1 MTRECRTLVQV
12 SPAPSHDACRFRAQH
27 SHAASPSSFFA
38 FNCRLQEQHPW
49 IQRQGTR
56 SPASHR
62 VVPLPPR
69 GIRTNS
75 TISNPTILARI
86 THAELVQ
93 LLRGYGWNP
102 YCVEGDADGCDDV
115 NVQTAAVGSMIA
127 LLEAKAA
134 GLWSREH
141 IANNLLAGLVVGIV
155 ALPLAMAFAIA
166 SGARPEQGL
175 YTAIVAC
182 LLTSLF
188 GGTRLQIAG
197 PTGAFIA
204 VLSIITAQHGIA
216 GLQIATLMAGVILL
230 AFGAARLGGVIKFIP
245 SPVIV
250 GFTAGIG
257 VIIFVGQWKDFFGLS
272 PAPSGLHFHEKLFA
286 LMQALPSI
294 NPATT
299 GLALFSL
306 AILIAGPRYLKRI
319 PAPLVAMVAITLLQA
334 YFKFPGVATIG
345 SAFGGIPRTLPSFAL
360 PSIPFSQVISL
371 VGPAFTIA
379 LLGSIE
385 SLLSAVVAD
394 GMAGTK
400 HNSNQELIGQGI
412 ANIVAPLF
420 GGFASTGAIARTAT
434 NIRNGATSPL
444 AGLVHSGF
452 LILVILLLSP
462 LASAVPLCCL
472 SAILFVVA
480 WNMSEVPHVL
490 KLVRGSPA
498 SDVAVL
504 LITFTLTVLVD
515 LVVAVNVGVILAA
528 LMFMRRMSLAVNVTP
543 DLEGSWEP
551 GGLNQPPASPLPP
564 GILVYNIEG
573 PLFFG
578 AAEKLERTLAH
589 IQRPTKTLILRMGQ
603 VPFVDATGIAAIDDI
618 ITSFVSHGAIVL
630 LSEVRPN
637 VLRKLE
643 RAGLIRHLGSENALD
658 TLSLAIERARMLA
671 KLSAL
676 SSVVEPT
683 MEVV

>member
-1 MTRECRTLVQV
+1 
-12 SPAPSHDACRFRAQH
+12 
-27 SHAASPSSFFA
+27 
-38 FNCRLQEQHPW
+38 
-49 IQRQGTR
+49 
-56 SPASHR
+56 
-62 VVPLPPR
+62 
-69 GIRTNS
+69 
-75 TISNPTILARI
+75 
-86 THAELVQ
+86 
-93 LLRGYGWNP
+93 
-102 YCVEGDADGCDDV
+102 
-115 NVQTAAVGSMIA
+115 MIA

-134 GLWSREH
+134 GLWSRKH
-141 IANNLLAGLVVGIV
+141 IANNVLAGLVVGIV

-182 LLTSLF
+182 FLTSLF

-216 GLQIATLMAGVILL
+216 GLQVATLMAGIILV

-272 PAPSGLHFHEKLFA
+272 PAPSGLHFHEKLYV
-286 LMQALPSI
+286 LVQAAPSI
-294 NPATT
+294 NLATT
-299 GLALFSL
+299 GLALL
-306 AILIAGPRYLKRI
+306 ALALLIVGPRFLKRI
-319 PAPLVAMVAITLLQA
+319 PAPLVAMVVITVLQA
-334 YFKFPGVATIG
+334 YFKFKGVATIG
-345 SAFGGIPRTLPSFAL
+345 SAFGGIPRSLPSFAL
-360 PSIPFSQVISL
+360 PSIPLSRVISL

-400 HNSNQELIGQGI
+400 HDSNQELIGQGI

-452 LILVILLLSP
+452 LMLVILLLSP

-480 WNMSEVPHVL
+480 WNMSEVPHVVRL
-490 KLVRGSPA
+490 IRGSPPT
-498 SDVAVL
+498 DVAVL
-504 LITFTLTVLVD
+504 LITFALTVFVD

-528 LMFMRRMSLAVNVTP
+528 LMFMRRMSLAVDVIP
-543 DLEGSWEP
+543 HLEGSSDGTE
-551 GGLNQPPASPLPP
+551 QTKPAAGPLPP
-564 GILVYNIEG
+564 GVVIYSIEG

-589 IQRPTKTLILRMGQ
+589 IQRPATTLILRMSQ
-603 VPFVDATGIAAIDDI
+603 VPFVDATGISAIEEI
-618 ITSFVSHGAIVL
+618 ITDFLKHGTGVL

-643 RAGLIRHLGSENALD
+643 RAGVMRHLGSDNATE
-658 TLSLAIERARMLA
+658 TLALAIERAQLMAANRGHAAFPM
-671 KLSAL
+671 
-676 SSVVEPT
+676 
-683 MEVV
+683 

>member
-1 MTRECRTLVQV
+1 
-12 SPAPSHDACRFRAQH
+12 
-27 SHAASPSSFFA
+27 
-38 FNCRLQEQHPW
+38 
-49 IQRQGTR
+49 
-56 SPASHR
+56 
-62 VVPLPPR
+62 
-69 GIRTNS
+69 
-75 TISNPTILARI
+75 
-86 THAELVQ
+86 
-93 LLRGYGWNP
+93 
-102 YCVEGDADGCDDV
+102 
-115 NVQTAAVGSMIA
+115 MIA
-127 LLEAKAA
+127 LLEAKA
-134 GLWSREH
+134 GSLWSRKH
-141 IANNLLAGLVVGIV
+141 IANNVLAGLVVGIV

-216 GLQIATLMAGVILL
+216 GLQIATFMAGIILV

-245 SPVIV
+245 SPVIM

-272 PAPSGLHFHEKLFA
+272 PAPSGLHFHEKLMV
-286 LMQALPSI
+286 LVQAVPSV
-294 NPATT
+294 NLATT
-299 GLALFSL
+299 GLGLLALAL
-306 AILIAGPRYLKRI
+306 LIVGPRYLKRI
-319 PAPLVAMVAITLLQA
+319 PAPLVAMVVITVLQA
-334 YFKFPGVATIG
+334 YFHFKGVATIG
-345 SAFGGIPRTLPSFAL
+345 SAFGGIPRTLPSFSL
-360 PSIPFSQVISL
+360 PSIPLSQVISL

-480 WNMSEVPHVL
+480 WNMSEVPHVVRL
-490 KLVRGSPA
+490 IRGSPA
-498 SDVAVL
+498 TDVAVL
-504 LITFTLTVLVD
+504 LITFALTVFVD

-528 LMFMRRMSLAVNVTP
+528 LMFMRRMSLAVDVRP
-543 DLEGSWEP
+543 HFEGSSDDL
-551 GGLNQPPASPLPP
+551 GQARLPAGPLPP
-564 GILVYNIEG
+564 GVVVYSIDG
-573 PLFFG
+573 PMFFG
-578 AAEKLERTLAH
+578 AAEKLQRTLAH
-589 IQRPTKTLILRMGQ
+589 IQRPATTLILRMSQ
-603 VPFVDATGIAAIDDI
+603 VPFVDATGISAIEEI
-618 ITSFVSHGAIVL
+618 ITDFLKHGATVL
-630 LSEVRPN
+630 LSELRPN
-637 VLRKLE
+637 VLHKLE
-643 RAGLIRHLGSENALD
+643 RAGVIRQLGSYNATA
-658 TLSLAIERARMLA
+658 TLALAIERV
-671 KLSAL
+671 KAL
-676 SSVVEPT
+676 ETVKQTCS
-683 MEVV
+683 

>member
-1 MTRECRTLVQV
+1 
-12 SPAPSHDACRFRAQH
+12 
-27 SHAASPSSFFA
+27 
-38 FNCRLQEQHPW
+38 
-49 IQRQGTR
+49 
-56 SPASHR
+56 
-62 VVPLPPR
+62 
-69 GIRTNS
+69 
-75 TISNPTILARI
+75 
-86 THAELVQ
+86 
-93 LLRGYGWNP
+93 
-102 YCVEGDADGCDDV
+102 
-115 NVQTAAVGSMIA
+115 MIA

-134 GLWSREH
+134 GLWSRKH
-141 IANNLLAGLVVGIV
+141 IANNVLAGLVVGIV

-216 GLQIATLMAGVILL
+216 GLQIATLMAGIILV

-245 SPVIV
+245 SPVIM

-272 PAPSGLHFHEKLFA
+272 PAPSGLHFHEKLMV
-286 LMQALPSI
+286 LVQAVPSV
-294 NPATT
+294 NLATT
-299 GLALFSL
+299 GLGLLALAL
-306 AILIAGPRYLKRI
+306 LIVGPRYLKRI
-319 PAPLVAMVAITLLQA
+319 PAPLVAMVVITVLQA
-334 YFKFPGVATIG
+334 YFHFKGVATIG
-345 SAFGGIPRTLPSFAL
+345 SAFGGIPRTLPSFSL
-360 PSIPFSQVISL
+360 PSIPLSQVISL

-400 HNSNQELIGQGI
+400 HNSNQELLGQGI

-480 WNMSEVPHVL
+480 WNMSEVPHVVRL
-490 KLVRGSPA
+490 IRGSPA
-498 SDVAVL
+498 ADVAVL
-504 LITFTLTVLVD
+504 LITFALTVFVD

-528 LMFMRRMSLAVNVTP
+528 LMFMRRMSLAVEVRP
-543 DLEGSWEP
+543 HFEGSSDDM
-551 GGLNQPPASPLPP
+551 GQATLPAGPLPP
-564 GILVYNIEG
+564 GVVVYSIDG
-573 PLFFG
+573 PMFFG

-589 IQRPTKTLILRMGQ
+589 IQRPATTLILRMSQ
-603 VPFVDATGIAAIDDI
+603 VPFVDATGISAIEEI
-618 ITSFVSHGAIVL
+618 ITDFLKHGASVL
-630 LSEVRPN
+630 LSELRPN

-643 RAGLIRHLGSENALD
+643 RAGVIRHLGSDNATD
-658 TLSLAIERARMLA
+658 TLALAIDRVKARETV
-671 KLSAL
+671 KHTCS
-676 SSVVEPT
+676 
-683 MEVV
+683 

>member
-1 MTRECRTLVQV
+1 
-12 SPAPSHDACRFRAQH
+12 
-27 SHAASPSSFFA
+27 
-38 FNCRLQEQHPW
+38 
-49 IQRQGTR
+49 
-56 SPASHR
+56 
-62 VVPLPPR
+62 
-69 GIRTNS
+69 
-75 TISNPTILARI
+75 
-86 THAELVQ
+86 
-93 LLRGYGWNP
+93 
-102 YCVEGDADGCDDV
+102 
-115 NVQTAAVGSMIA
+115 MIA

-134 GLWSREH
+134 GLWSRKH
-141 IANNLLAGLVVGIV
+141 IANNLIAGVVVGVV

-175 YTAIVAC
+175 YTAIVAS

-216 GLQIATLMAGVILL
+216 GLQIATFMAGIILV
-230 AFGAARLGGVIKFIP
+230 AFGAARLGAVIKFIP

-272 PAPSGLHFHEKLFA
+272 PAPSGLHFHEKLFVLA
-286 LMQALPSI
+286 QALPTI
-294 NPATT
+294 NLATT
-299 GLALFSL
+299 GLALLAL

-319 PAPLVAMVAITLLQA
+319 PAPLVAMIAITAMQS
-334 YFKFPGVATIG
+334 YFKFQGVATIG
-345 SAFGGIPRTLPSFAL
+345 SAFGGIPRSLPSFAL
-360 PSIPFSQVISL
+360 PPIQLAQVISL
-371 VGPAFTIA
+371 VGPAFAIA

-444 AGLVHSGF
+444 AGMVHSGF

-480 WNMSEVPHVL
+480 WNMSEIPHVIR
-490 KLVRGSPA
+490 LVRGSPA
-498 SDVAVL
+498 TDVAVL
-504 LITFTLTVLVD
+504 VITFSLTVFVD

-528 LMFMRRMSLAVNVTP
+528 LFFMRRMSLAVNVEAQVESTAEDNADNRLP
-543 DLEGSWEP
+543 AGS
-551 GGLNQPPASPLPP
+551 PPA
-564 GILVYNIEG
+564 GAVVYSIEG

-589 IQRPTKTLILRMGQ
+589 IQRPATTLILRMSH
-603 VPFVDATGIAAIDDI
+603 VPFVDATGISAIEEI
-618 ITSFVSHGAIVL
+618 ITDFLKHGATVL

-643 RAGLIRHLGSENALD
+643 RAGLIRRLGADNLTA
-658 TLSLAIERARMLA
+658 TLALAIERVKAIETVKETSIRIGKSCKSTA
-671 KLSAL
+671 H
-676 SSVVEPT
+676 
-683 MEVV
+683 